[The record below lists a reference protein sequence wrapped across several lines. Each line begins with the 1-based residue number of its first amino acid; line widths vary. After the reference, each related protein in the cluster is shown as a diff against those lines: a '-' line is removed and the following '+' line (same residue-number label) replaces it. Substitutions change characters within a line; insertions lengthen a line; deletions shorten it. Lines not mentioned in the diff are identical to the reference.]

1 MQRIAVF
8 KLLLTL
14 VAMVFVAKPFF
25 GFGAIN
31 QQLRPR
37 QTHTILVKSFTKRK
51 PESLE
56 EADANVEFIHQLL
69 ISPLASI
76 LSAISILLLALFP
89 SMFKNST
96 NVTRRVLSD
105 IRFALLPREH
115 TYLLAGKLII

>member
-1 MQRIAVF
+1 MQRIALF
-8 KLLLTL
+8 KVLLTL
-14 VAMVFVAKPFF
+14 AAMVFVAKPFF

-31 QQLRPR
+31 QRLHPR

-56 EADANVEFIHQLL
+56 EADTNVEFIHQLL
-69 ISPLASI
+69 INPLASI
-76 LSAISILLLALFP
+76 LSAISLLLLALFP
-89 SMFKNST
+89 AMFKDST
-96 NVTRRVLSD
+96 NVTGRILSD